1 MPNLSAHLAPD
12 QLATL
17 DALQAILRRLG
28 AMRDL
33 QSLYA
38 AAVDEAA
45 AFFRAT
51 QCDLALYNPE
61 RGDLRRVG
69 HCVGMTDAQAQA
81 LSAYP
86 PHRVAELLAAWPEHG
101 VMRLLDQEHIHLADA
116 QFSRDAGECEVLL
129 ALMRAEGQ
137 IVGVLRLANKAGG
150 ASFDETE
157 TYLLGFYA
165 SQLGVLI
172 HNLRLLDQERRARR
186 LAETL
191 LKAPQVVQQP
201 ALASGKIPAAAR
213 GADLAAELKRLLALL
228 NEVLAYGSASVGL
241 VEGDRLRIIAGRGE
255 TMPSEMVG
263 YSWDV
268 TTDRKVAAMI
278 ESGAP
283 LYLPDVLADA
293 RWVVF
298 SESLKRIQAWIG
310 APIWRPGSARR
321 ERASLIG
328 VLNVDGAV
336 PGAFAADDVAV
347 VQAFADQMAIVIENQ
362 RLYTSTAQRAA
373 ELAVLNQV
381 TAAINSVMGL
391 DEVLH
396 LILDLLGGLV
406 QFERASIALLE
417 GSELLIVGAVGFPP
431 EAAVVGRRY
440 GRDDFP
446 LNRYVA
452 EIGRPVAVS
461 DVLTDPRWQRTAT
474 ATAVRAWLGVPLIH
488 LGRTIGVLTLTS
500 SAPTDYSAENV
511 QLVSAIAEQA
521 ALAIERA
528 RLLEELQD
536 HLTRAEQRSQE
547 LALVNRI
554 SGLLSA
560 TLDPHDVMQSAVTS
574 LVEALGIQQ
583 SGLVLFDWAEGYGQL
598 VAEHPLRAAEEMAR
612 YRIPVANNL
621 SLARILE
628 TKTPLA
634 IRDAQHDPLLANVHD
649 IMAQRGVKSILL
661 LPLIVRGEVIGTIGL
676 DELGELRDFTP
687 AEISLAQTITNQAA
701 IAIANARL
709 FAETRRRA
717 MQLQTIQEVTGRIS
731 AILDPDELLS
741 QVTEV
746 LSRRFGYYHVHIFLV
761 DETGEYL
768 VARAGSGEI
777 GQRIVAEGLRLRI
790 GMQGIRGQ
798 AADAGQT
805 IIVSDVRAD
814 PRYRPHLLLPET
826 RSEIAVPTRLGD
838 RVVGL
843 LDVQSHLVGGFDEAD
858 RFVLETLADQIA
870 IGVENARLYQTAQER
885 AGQLAAV
892 NAELRAMDE
901 MKDEFI
907 QTVSHELRT
916 PLTFVKG
923 YIDLLLEGVLG
934 DLNPEQTESLQIVS
948 QRTDNIIRLVN
959 DIILLTRGQAM
970 QLKIQAVDLVDVAR
984 ASVRSAQ
991 AVTGQVGVHLTS
1003 DFPEQLPL
1011 VLGDPQRLSQVF
1023 DNLIGN
1029 AIKFSPSGGVVSV
1042 RLRAEDQV
1050 VRAEISDQGI
1060 GIPADKLDR
1069 VWERFYQVDGATTR
1083 RFSGT
1088 GLGLAIVKKLVEA
1101 HGGQVGVQSVV
1112 NQGSTFYFTVPIA
1125 E

>member
-1 MPNLSAHLAPD
+1 
-12 QLATL
+12 
-17 DALQAILRRLG
+17 
-28 AMRDL
+28 MRDL

-452 EIGRPVAVS
+452 EIGRPVAVP

-474 ATAVRAWLGVPLIH
+474 AAAVRAWLGVPLIH

-746 LSRRFGYYHVHIFLV
+746 LSRRFDYYHVHIFLV

-777 GQRIVAEGLRLRI
+777 GQRIVAKGLHLRI
-790 GMQGIRGQ
+790 GMQGICGQ
-798 AADAGQT
+798 AAGAGQT

-923 YIDLLLEGVLG
+923 YID
-934 DLNPEQTESLQIVS
+934 
-948 QRTDNIIRLVN
+948 RTFP
-959 DIILLTRGQAM
+959 LT
-970 QLKIQAVDLVDVAR
+970 
-984 ASVRSAQ
+984 
-991 AVTGQVGVHLTS
+991 
-1003 DFPEQLPL
+1003 
-1011 VLGDPQRLSQVF
+1011 
-1023 DNLIGN
+1023 
-1029 AIKFSPSGGVVSV
+1029 
-1042 RLRAEDQV
+1042 
-1050 VRAEISDQGI
+1050 
-1060 GIPADKLDR
+1060 
-1069 VWERFYQVDGATTR
+1069 
-1083 RFSGT
+1083 
-1088 GLGLAIVKKLVEA
+1088 
-1101 HGGQVGVQSVV
+1101 
-1112 NQGSTFYFTVPIA
+1112 
-1125 E
+1125 